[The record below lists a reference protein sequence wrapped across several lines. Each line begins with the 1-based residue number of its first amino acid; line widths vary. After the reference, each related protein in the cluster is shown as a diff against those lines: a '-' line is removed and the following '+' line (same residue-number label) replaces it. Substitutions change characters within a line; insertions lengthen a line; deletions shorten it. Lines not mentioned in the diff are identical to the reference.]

1 MSIME
6 HMMNLMMERMS
17 KADKESMMD
26 SMMEKFFADIT
37 PEEKQKM
44 MAAMMPKMME
54 GMNIADMMPKMM
66 MGMMSGG
73 GGDGESAGMQGMMAN
88 MMQGGGGHQMP
99 EMMLGKMMPNCI
111 EMMLPKIAPE
121 KRGEVA
127 ATVLGALVDKGA
139 AGMNDEQRGDFFK
152 ALADILDNS
161 K

>member
-66 MGMMSGG
+66 MGMMSGCA
-73 GGDGESAGMQGMMAN
+73 GDGPGQMHDKMSE
-88 MMQGGGGHQMP
+88 MMQSGHQQQMP
-99 EMMLGKMMPNCI
+99 EMMLKTMMPHCI
-111 EMMLPKIAPE
+111 GMMLPAIDPDR
-121 KRGEVA
+121 RGEVA
-127 ATVLGALVDKGA
+127 AAIVSAVVEKGSV
-139 AGMNDEQRGDFFK
+139 GLSDEQKRSFRQAIDE
-152 ALADILDNS
+152 ALNRSA
-161 K
+161 